1 MNSYKLTEITT
12 ENRFNSTFVEA
23 DKKLSPAQKAILTGL
38 EDYVKNPYNKK
49 NHPKFTAF
57 FAYLKDNP

>member
-1 MNSYKLTEITT
+1 MNSYKLAEITT
-12 ENRFNSTFVEA
+12 KNGFNSTYVEA
-23 DKKLSPAQKAILTGL
+23 VKNLPDNQKTILKGL

>member
-1 MNSYKLTEITT
+1 MNYNKLAEITT
-12 ENRFNSTFVEA
+12 KNGFNSTYVEA
-23 DKKLSPAQKAILTGL
+23 VKKLSPAQKAILTGL